1 MLHSLSD
8 AAPQFLLKFT
18 PLFINQFLPVPHQ
31 FPAHSLSGKYK
42 KQPLSSKIWIENQNI
57 FYKSLKGSKSRG
69 ETETVRS
76 QLIFNLGFTADFYA
90 TADYNRLLMRYCFD
104 FCLLNAFQ
112 IPRLIDFCGI
122 FFNSSEA
129 ICFWQPEST
138 RLGYY
143 NDSTCA
149 DIGPLETGTL
159 LFEDIERAVWIV
171 VNHKTLRK
179 TNCCS
184 VKR

>member
-1 MLHSLSD
+1 MNR
-8 AAPQFLLKFT
+8 K
-18 PLFINQFLPVPHQ
+18 
-31 FPAHSLSGKYK
+31 
-42 KQPLSSKIWIENQNI
+42 SKR

-76 QLIFNLGFTADFYA
+76 QWIFNLGFTADFYA
-90 TADYNRLLMRYCFD
+90 TADYNRLLLRYCFD

-112 IPRLIDFCGI
+112 IPRLVDFCGI
-122 FFNSSEA
+122 SFNSSEA
-129 ICFWQPEST
+129 ICLWQPESAP
-138 RLGYY
+138 LGYY
-143 NDSTCA
+143 NVRTCA

-171 VNHKTLRK
+171 VNQKTLRK
-179 TNCCS
+179 TNGCS

>member
-1 MLHSLSD
+1 MNR
-8 AAPQFLLKFT
+8 K
-18 PLFINQFLPVPHQ
+18 
-31 FPAHSLSGKYK
+31 
-42 KQPLSSKIWIENQNI
+42 SKR

-76 QLIFNLGFTADFYA
+76 QWILNLGFTADFYA

-143 NDSTCA
+143 NDGTCA

-171 VNHKTLRK
+171 VNQKTLRK
-179 TNCCS
+179 TNGCS